1 MGYRISEYFDEIH
14 AINKIGYK
22 ETQTLSLGFLFKKL
36 LMKDLFLLNPEFT
49 FLNHGSFGAC
59 PKLIFEKYQSF
70 QREMESDPV
79 YFIQKKFV
87 HHLAKAKE
95 SLANFIHCDANDFV
109 FTPNPTVAINT
120 IMRSL
125 DLNEGDEILA
135 TNHEYGAMDRT
146 WNFYC
151 KKSGVKYIR
160 QPITLP
166 VISKEQILE
175 EFWKGLTAKTKVIF
189 LNQISSTTALIF
201 PVKEICDKARKLG
214 ITTIIDGAHV
224 PGHIDLDI
232 SDLNPDYYTGTLHKW
247 MLAPKGSSFLY
258 VRNELQNQIDPLVVS
273 WGYESLMPSE
283 NQFLDYHEYQGTN
296 DNSAYLCTP
305 TVIDFLEINNWK
317 QKSAEAKE
325 LVLKN
330 YPRFCTLMNTKPI
343 APLSTEFI
351 GQMASVPI
359 RTAKPQE
366 LKDLLYD
373 NYKIQVPIAILNE
386 NVYLRYSINA
396 YNSQAD
402 LDVLYRALQDIIA
415 TTDLIQV

>member
-1 MGYRISEYFDEIH
+1 
-14 AINKIGYK
+14 
-22 ETQTLSLGFLFKKL
+22 
-36 LMKDLFLLNPEFT
+36 MKDFFLLNPTLT

-59 PKLIFEKYQSF
+59 PQPIFENYQSF

-79 YFIQKKFV
+79 QFVQKKFGE
-87 HHLAKAKE
+87 HLAKAKQA
-95 SLANFIHCDANDFV
+95 LAHFIHCDADDFI

-125 DLNEGDEILA
+125 NLKAGDEILA
-135 TNHEYGAMDRT
+135 TDHEYGAMDRT
-146 WNFYC
+146 WNFYS
-151 KKSGVKYIR
+151 KESGVKYIR
-160 QPITLP
+160 QSISLP
-166 VISKEQILE
+166 VVSKEQIIE
-175 EFWKGLTAKTKVIF
+175 EFWKGCSSKTKLIF

-201 PVKEICDKARKLG
+201 PVKEICDKARALG

-232 SDLNPDYYTGTLHKW
+232 TALNPDYYTGTLHKW

-258 VRNELQNQIDPLVVS
+258 VKKELQKQIDPLVVS
-273 WGYESLMPSE
+273 WGYESLAPSE
-283 NQFLDYHEYQGTN
+283 SQFLDYHEYQGTN

-305 TVIDFLEINNWK
+305 AVIEFLQKNNWK

-330 YPRFCTLMNTKPI
+330 YPRFCALLGSQPI
-343 APLSTEFI
+343 APLTTDFF
-351 GQMASVPI
+351 GQMASIPI
-359 RTAKPQE
+359 QTTKPQE
-366 LKDLLYD
+366 LKNLLYEQ
-373 NYKIQVPIAILNE
+373 YKIQVPVMLLNS

-402 LDVLYRALQDIIA
+402 LDILYRALEDIIK
-415 TTDLIQV
+415 TTDLIQI